1 MPDLIRPKVFIS
13 YSWTN
18 QEYQDRVNEFVDRL
32 RSVGVDT
39 IYDKYDLGPGASIHA
54 FMEQSVSDPSV
65 TKVLILCDKK
75 YVEKANAREGGAGT
89 ETLIISPKVYTD
101 SDPAGKNKKF
111 IPIIMER
118 DERGEACLPV
128 YLDGRLYFD
137 FSDKSS
143 FNSDE
148 FEHLIRYL
156 YEKPERRAQALG
168 KAPSYIIEE
177 QVPYFGTTTKCTDA
191 VSALKSAK
199 PNALAYC
206 VDFFEQVYAALDNM
220 LVNYDNDIDAMANS
234 VMEHINNMLPL
245 RNECLSVIE
254 TMLDYKP
261 IEEAVQ
267 EIRTFLENIL
277 SYKTKF
283 SQNVHNEI
291 QTDHFSFFAYEIFT
305 YLVTFL
311 IEKHKF
317 NVIPMCFGNYYY
329 KSFYGARLGSNQIF
343 YPSERIFDYINN
355 KSDRRWIS
363 FRAETV
369 KNRCNYKRVDLELLM
384 QTDLL
389 LYIYYLVNQDE
400 QTWWYPQ
407 LLLYR
412 EDIDSPFELF
422 LRATS
427 KRFYDGSLGLLGI
440 SADAFRAVKET
451 LKDGSR
457 FQRLG
462 WINLGAVSNIDA
474 IATKD

>member
-1 MPDLIRPKVFIS
+1 
-13 YSWTN
+13 
-18 QEYQDRVNEFVDRL
+18 
-32 RSVGVDT
+32 
-39 IYDKYDLGPGASIHA
+39 
-54 FMEQSVSDPSV
+54 
-65 TKVLILCDKK
+65 
-75 YVEKANAREGGAGT
+75 
-89 ETLIISPKVYTD
+89 
-101 SDPAGKNKKF
+101 
-111 IPIIMER
+111 MER
-118 DERGEACLPV
+118 GDRGEVYLPA

-137 FSDKSS
+137 FSEKSD
-143 FNSDE
+143 FNPDE
-148 FEHLIRYL
+148 FERLIRYL

-168 KAPSYIIEE
+168 KVPLYITEE
-177 QVPYFGTTTKCTDA
+177 QTPYFGTTTKCTDA
-191 VSALKSAK
+191 LSALKSAK
-199 PNALAYC
+199 PNALTYC

-234 VMEHINNMLPL
+234 VMKHINNMLPL

-261 IEEAVQ
+261 VEEAVQ

-283 SQNVHNEI
+283 PQNVHNEI

-317 NVIPMCFGNYYY
+317 NVLSMCFGNYYY
-329 KSFYGARLGSNQIF
+329 KNFYGARLGSNHIF

-389 LYIYYLVNQDE
+389 LYIYYLVKHDD
-400 QTWWYPQ
+400 QTWWFPQ

-427 KRFYDGSLGLLGI
+427 KRFYDGSLACIGI
-440 SADAFRAVKET
+440 SIDAFRGLKET
-451 LKDGSR
+451 LKDGGR

-462 WINLGAVSNIDA
+462 WIKLGAVSNVDG
-474 IATKD
+474 IATKH